1 MRTLNECFS
10 EMESAIRRVEDCIA
24 EARAVMAEMERLS
37 PDAGIAPEPLD
48 INLEDMVEL
57 DEAFGNGEKAPG
69 IVAEPIAV
77 SVQESDDA
85 PEPESEPGQPDEEEI
100 VQPAELKE
108 QEEQVDAP
116 ETIPSEDMDFE
127 QPAGTVPEEIEVEPQ
142 VGTPSEPSEINEA
155 EQPAGPL
162 DVPELEPSEDLP
174 VDAETETVG
183 KQELMEDLPFSFI
196 QEPEPVRDQLYN
208 DEEDRPLILDG
219 AVGGRKSSVMDVVGK
234 KNSWRTD
241 MPGTP
246 VKNILSAISLNDRI
260 LFINTLFRRDALLFQ
275 STVSRVN
282 NMADFEEAESYL
294 TSMFPEW
301 KLDSEAVYRFM
312 MAIRRRFN

>member
-1 MRTLNECFS
+1 MRTLNECLS

-24 EARAVMAEMERLS
+24 EARAMMAEMERLS
-37 PDAGIAPEPLD
+37 PDADLAPEPLD

-57 DEAFGNGEKAPG
+57 DEAFGDGEMSSG
-69 IVAEPIAV
+69 IETEPVAV

-85 PEPESEPGQPDEEEI
+85 PAPEPESETEQAEESGIVLPSEPEEQEAGQPDASENVPSEEI
-100 VQPAELKE
+100 
-108 QEEQVDAP
+108 AP
-116 ETIPSEDMDFE
+116 E
-127 QPAGTVPEEIEVEPQ
+127 QPVEI
-142 VGTPSEPSEINEA
+142 PSEPSEEIA
-155 EQPAGPL
+155 PGQPVEPM
-162 DVPELEPSEDLP
+162 DVPEPEPSEDLP
-174 VDAETETVG
+174 LEVEAEISENLGTA
-183 KQELMEDLPFSFI
+183 EDLPLSFS
-196 QEPEPVRDQLYN
+196 QEPEPVRDFLYN
-208 DEEDRPLILDG
+208 DEEDRPLILDSP
-219 AVGGRKSSVMDVVGK
+219 VGGRKSSVMDVVGK

-301 KLDSEAVYRFM
+301 KLDSEAVYRLM

>member
-100 VQPAELKE
+100 VQPVELKE

-127 QPAGTVPEEIEVEPQ
+127 QPAG
-142 VGTPSEPSEINEA
+142 
-155 EQPAGPL
+155 PL
-162 DVPELEPSEDLP
+162 DAPELEPSEDLP

-183 KQELMEDLPFSFI
+183 KQELMEDLPLSFI

>member
-1 MRTLNECFS
+1 MRTLNECLS

-24 EARAVMAEMERLS
+24 EARAMMAEMERLS
-37 PDAGIAPEPLD
+37 PDADLAPEPLD

-57 DEAFGNGEKAPG
+57 DEAFGDGEMSSG
-69 IVAEPIAV
+69 IETEPVAV
-77 SVQESDDA
+77 SVQESNDTLA
-85 PEPESEPGQPDEEEI
+85 PEP
-100 VQPAELKE
+100 
-108 QEEQVDAP
+108 
-116 ETIPSEDMDFE
+116 
-127 QPAGTVPEEIEVEPQ
+127 
-142 VGTPSEPSEINEA
+142 
-155 EQPAGPL
+155 
-162 DVPELEPSEDLP
+162 EPSEDLP
-174 VDAETETVG
+174 LEVEAEISENLGTA
-183 KQELMEDLPFSFI
+183 EDLPLSFS
-196 QEPEPVRDQLYN
+196 QEPEPVRDLLYN
-208 DEEDRPLILDG
+208 DEEDRPLILDSP
-219 AVGGRKSSVMDVVGK
+219 VGGRKSSVMDVVGK

-301 KLDSEAVYRFM
+301 KLDSEAVYRLM